1 MYQHDSI
8 SGRQLPTVEGWKKL
22 DLLLSS
28 PLSLQFNIFIS
39 WFALKPHSK
48 WKLPS
53 WIIGTF
59 GFKILTN
66 HLGLSFTVDVHEL
79 PITQNH
85 TGQNQTVKESSP
97 STMHARFLTMSWL
110 SYCTCFCIIN
120 KCQDVPATWY
130 MDRTALLKSKNTP
143 CRNGLSP
150 GKTKFLQH
158 PTGPFTFAL
167 SC

>member
-1 MYQHDSI
+1 MIPFRDVNSLQSK
-8 SGRQLPTVEGWKKL
+8 GEKKN

-66 HLGLSFTVDVHEL
+66 HLGVSFTVDVHEL

-97 STMHARFLTMSWL
+97 STVHASVLNYVMT
-110 SYCTCFCIIN
+110 
-120 KCQDVPATWY
+120 
-130 MDRTALLKSKNTP
+130 LL
-143 CRNGLSP
+143 LHLLLYHQQMP
-150 GKTKFLQH
+150 GCPSNLVY
-158 PTGPFTFAL
+158 G
-167 SC
+167 